1 MVSHSGRR
9 NEPEGNWSS
18 LRRSGRETELPFLP
32 QIWDAV
38 KVGGPL
44 VSLPGIA
51 NCILKCQPDLAATIV
66 REAKDVRAGRF
77 NLLGAQWPNPGAM
90 PPHPAFWH
98 TDPDDGTLFPRWNAY
113 CFDISFRHGVNIREV
128 KRIWELN
135 RLQFLVPLSVCGTL
149 SGGSSDF
156 ELVLGILRSWM
167 EGNPPFQGLNWVTGI
182 ELALRV
188 ISVGLSLSIVGVDRL
203 DEVTRQQVL
212 RFFFTHIDWLRRFPS
227 LTRRRTIIE
236 SLSYQGS

>member
-1 MVSHSGRR
+1 MAKSTRSVRELLSWYRARATAMSPREIGHRFG
-9 NEPEGNWSS
+9 EAAAKQSS
-18 LRRSGRETELPFLP
+18 RLSPRT
-32 QIWDAV
+32 WDAV
-38 KVGGPL
+38 KVGGPV

-51 NCILKCQPDLAATIV
+51 RCILKCQPDLAATIV
-66 REAKDVRAGRF
+66 REAEDVRAGRF

-156 ELVLGILRSWM
+156 ELVLG
-167 EGNPPFQGLNWVTGI
+167 N
-182 ELALRV
+182 
-188 ISVGLSLSIVGVDRL
+188 
-203 DEVTRQQVL
+203 
-212 RFFFTHIDWLRRFPS
+212 PS
-227 LTRRRTIIE
+227 LVDGGQSTFSGPE
-236 SLSYQGS
+236 LGQWH